1 MAVGRERPAVS
12 LLVGAGVAAIEGLA
26 LTVYAVYIAVQVARL
41 GITGPAEVSNPV
53 AVTLEIAIFGLLGVA
68 LILAARGLWRSR
80 RWARSMLVVGQFIAL
95 VVGVPLVTAEEGP
108 QRGAGIVLVC
118 LAVAGLVAAFWPS
131 TTTAIES
138 GESAQRHL
146 SSPDA

>member
-1 MAVGRERPAVS
+1 MVDGRERPPRSLMIGAV
-12 LLVGAGVAAIEGLA
+12 VAAIEGLA
-26 LTVYAVYIAVQVARL
+26 LVAYAVYIAVQVARL

-68 LILAARGLWRSR
+68 LVLAARGLWRVR

-95 VVGVPLVTAEEGP
+95 VVGVPLATAQEGL
-108 QRGAGIVLVC
+108 QRGAGIALVG

-131 TTTAIES
+131 TTAAI
-138 GESAQRHL
+138 A
-146 SSPDA
+146 DD